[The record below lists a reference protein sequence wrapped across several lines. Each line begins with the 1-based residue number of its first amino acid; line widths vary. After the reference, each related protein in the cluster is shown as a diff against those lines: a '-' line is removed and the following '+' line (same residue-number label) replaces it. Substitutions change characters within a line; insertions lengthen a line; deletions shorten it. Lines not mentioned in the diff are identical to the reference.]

1 MGNYTTVDPD
11 YSDRANWS
19 LGYRTDL
26 KDILPNRGLLT
37 SMLDSGYIRKQEH
50 PSEPLWIFN
59 YTEKATFD
67 RVWNTATKACRGL
80 IVDYTDYTVVAR
92 GMQKFFNHNEPDAP
106 RISADEEVYVT
117 DKMDGSLGIRYW
129 QPRAKRWAI
138 ATRGSFMSDQAIH
151 ATAKFDEILN
161 GYHHFELEDSRIT
174 HLYEIIYPGN
184 RIVLDYGDKDTLVC
198 IGGVWHSTGEYVP
211 VSRHNR
217 DMILESGF
225 EATEIL
231 PASTFAEALA
241 LPDRKNAEGIVVL
254 TAGNPQRMVK
264 VKQSDYVAM
273 HRTISHLSA
282 KVIWERAA
290 NGETLDQIKWGMP
303 EELWGF
309 IETTYEELSEQHEQY
324 IRAAITTHDAITS
337 KLHASWG
344 KYGWGRKEYA
354 KEAVKY
360 TYRDLLFLLLDERDI
375 GPVVWKKI
383 KPEGDGRPFRQT
395 SEDVA

>member
-1 MGNYTTVDPD
+1 MI
-11 YSDRANWS
+11 
-19 LGYRTDL
+19 RTDL

-50 PSEPLWIFN
+50 PTEPLWIFN

-106 RISADEEVYVT
+106 KIDPHEAVYVT

-129 QPRAKRWAI
+129 QPRDKRWAI
-138 ATRGSFMSDQAIH
+138 ATRGSFMSDQAVH
-151 ATAKFDEILN
+151 ATAKLDEILN
-161 GYHHFELEDSRIT
+161 GHHQLNVEDIGVTR
-174 HLYEIIYPGN
+174 LYEIIYPGN
-184 RIVLDYGDKDTLVC
+184 RIVLDYGNKDTLAC
-198 IGGVWHSTGEYVP
+198 IGAVHNATGEYLP
-211 VSRHNR
+211 ITPMNR
-217 DMILESGF
+217 PIILESGF
-225 EATEIL
+225 DAAEIFPL
-231 PASTFAEALA
+231 ATFAEVLA
-241 LPDRKNAEGIVVL
+241 LPDRKNAEGVVIL
-254 TAGNPQRMVK
+254 TATPPQRMVK
-264 VKQSDYVAM
+264 VKYSAYVAM

-290 NGETLDQIKWGMP
+290 SGETLDQLKWGMP
-303 EELWGF
+303 EELWDF
-309 IETTYEELSEQHEQY
+309 IETTYEDLATEHAQY
-324 IRAAITTHDAITS
+324 MRAATTTHSMILKYLDES
-337 KLHASWG
+337 YG
-344 KYGWGRKEYA
+344 QYGWGRKEYA
-354 KEAVKY
+354 TAAVKY